1 MSRSRVSR
9 SLVAAVGVVIVLGA
23 VFYLHNTTKSHAKDS
38 SKDNSLALATPVKQT
53 APPVTVAP
61 KPADPAPPASHNGQI
76 ALPGNTRPM
85 ITQTPGAG
93 ETAKPVT
100 PDAHPPVEVKPP
112 AAESKI
118 VAPSPKPATDV
129 PASPNPA
136 KSGNVIADGK
146 ALLDGGD
153 LVAGRRL
160 LNDALTSG
168 QLSAADLQKAK
179 DLIATA
185 NESLIFSPRRATND
199 PYVGSYTMQGGDRLM
214 KVASTNSVTW
224 DFLKRINNISDE
236 RRIRAGQT
244 LKTVKGPFHA
254 VVSKSKF
261 VMDIYLGSPGE
272 KGSMYVRSFGVGL
285 GQHGSTPTGTWMVAP
300 QSKLKNP
307 KWWGTPDEPAKEA
320 GDPLNPLGKFWIG
333 LNGTD
338 GDAVGKEGFGIHGTI
353 DPASIGKE
361 MSHGCIRLVNE
372 NVERVFEMLV
382 DGKSTII
389 VKD

>member
-1 MSRSRVSR
+1 MSRSHVSR
-9 SLVAAVGVVIVLGA
+9 NLVAAVGVVIVLGA
-23 VFYLHNTTKSHAKDS
+23 IFYLHNTNKSKANDKGKDG
-38 SKDNSLALATPVKQT
+38 AVAIAPPVKQSG
-53 APPVTVAP
+53 AVVTP
-61 KPADPAPPASHNGQI
+61 KPAEPPGTPANHNGQI
-76 ALPGNTRPM
+76 ALPGAGRPM

-93 ETAKPVT
+93 ETAKPTV
-100 PDAHPPVEVKPP
+100 PPSDVRPPADVKPQAP
-112 AAESKI
+112 EPKT
-118 VAPSPKPATDV
+118 VAVTPKPAPEAIT
-129 PASPNPA
+129 PLA
-136 KSGNVIADGK
+136 KSGTIADGK
-146 ALLDGGD
+146 ALLDAGN
-153 LVAGRRL
+153 LVAGRRT
-160 LNDALTSG
+160 LNDALLSG
-168 QLSAADLQKAK
+168 QLNPADTQKAK
-179 DLIATA
+179 ELIATA
-185 NESLIFSPRRATND
+185 NESLIFSPRRATDD
-199 PYVGSYTMQGGDRLM
+199 PYVGSYTMQGGDRLS
-214 KVASTNSVTW
+214 KVASVNSVTW

-236 RRIRAGQT
+236 RRIRASQT
-244 LKTVKGPFHA
+244 LKTIKGPFHA

-261 VMDIYLGSPGE
+261 TIDLYLGSPGE

-307 KWWGTPDEPAKEA
+307 KWWGTADEPAKEA

-333 LNGTD
+333 LQGTD

-372 NVERVFEMLV
+372 NVEWVYQMLV

>member
-1 MSRSRVSR
+1 MSRSHVSR
-9 SLVAAVGVVIVLGA
+9 NLVAAVGVVIVLGA
-23 VFYLHNTTKSHAKDS
+23 IFYLHNTNKSKANDKAKDGAVAVAPPA
-38 SKDNSLALATPVKQT
+38 KATVT
-53 APPVTVAP
+53 PPVTP
-61 KPADPAPPASHNGQI
+61 KPVEQSSPPANHNGQI
-76 ALPGNTRPM
+76 ALPGAGRPM

-100 PDAHPPVEVKPP
+100 PPTDVRPPADVKPP
-112 AAESKI
+112 APEAKNVVI
-118 VAPSPKPATDV
+118 PKPAPEVVT
-129 PASPNPA
+129 PSA
-136 KSGNVIADGK
+136 KSGSIADGK
-146 ALLDGGD
+146 ALLDAGN
-153 LVAGRRL
+153 LVAGRRM

-168 QLSAADLQKAK
+168 QLNAADIQKAK
-179 DLIATA
+179 ELIATA
-185 NESLIFSPRRATND
+185 NESLVFSPRRATDD
-199 PYVGSYTMQGGDRLM
+199 PYVGAYTMQGGDRLT
-214 KVASTNSVTW
+214 KLASANSVTW
-224 DFLKRINNISDE
+224 DFIKRINNISDE

-244 LKTVKGPFHA
+244 LKTIKGPFHA

-261 VMDIYLGSPGE
+261 TIDLYLGSPGE
-272 KGSMYVRSFGVGL
+272 KGSMYVRSFNVGL
-285 GQHGSTPTGTWMVAP
+285 GAHGSTPTGTWMVAP

-333 LNGTD
+333 LQGTD

-372 NVERVFEMLV
+372 NVEWVYQMLV

>member
-9 SLVAAVGVVIVLGA
+9 SLVAAVGFVIVLGA
-23 VFYLHNTTKSHAKDS
+23 VFYLHNTTKSHAKDN
-38 SKDNSLALATPVKQT
+38 SKETALAPPAVKA
-53 APPVTVAP
+53 APSAAVMP
-61 KPADPAPPASHNGQI
+61 KPADTAAPAPVNHNGQI
-76 ALPGNTRPM
+76 ALPGNGRPM
-85 ITQTPGAG
+85 ISQTPGAG
-93 ETAKPVT
+93 ETAKPAT
-100 PDAHPPVEVKPP
+100 PNVHPPVDVKPP
-112 AAESKI
+112 AETKNVAIPAKPI
-118 VAPSPKPATDV
+118 VENPSTPG
-129 PASPNPA
+129 SA

-146 ALLDGGD
+146 ALLDRGD
-153 LVAGRRL
+153 LFGARRL

-168 QLSAADLQKAK
+168 QLSAADIQKAK

-214 KVASTNSVTW
+214 KVASSNSVTW

-300 QSKLKNP
+300 QGKLKNP
-307 KWWGTPDEPAKEA
+307 KWWGTADEPAKEA

-372 NVERVFEMLV
+372 NVEWVYQMLV